1 MIVLKKIKF
10 KSLLKSIIPALLA
23 ASLGSI
29 FVYLDYVDYDSLV
42 KPFLNPPKI
51 VFPIAWTII
60 YIACMVA
67 TYFVDSKEDDKELKQ
82 KCIINYYINMFINL
96 IWTVSFFGLGQLV
109 VGLIVLILLYFS
121 TLSMFL
127 TYRKVQKWAGNLIII
142 YLLWL
147 LLALYLNIC
156 IVFLN

>member
-1 MIVLKKIKF
+1 MKKFSI
-10 KSLLKSIIPALLA
+10 KSLLKSVLPVLLA
-23 ASLGSI
+23 GGLGSI
-29 FVYLDYVDYDSLV
+29 FVALDYVNYDSLT

-51 VFPIAWTII
+51 VFPIAWTLI
-60 YIACMVA
+60 YICIAIA
-67 TYFVDSKEDDKELKQ
+67 TYFVDTSEADKETKQ
-82 KCIINYYINMFINL
+82 KCIINFYLNMFINL
-96 IWTVSFFGLGQLV
+96 MWTVSFFGLGLLV

-121 TLSMFL
+121 TLSVYL
-127 TYRKVQKWAGNLIII
+127 SYRKIRKLTGNLIIP